1 MTTDIGETSPAPT
14 YRITMPQ
21 EASLATA
28 LPSSDRHTG
37 RFRDDP
43 PSQTAPEGCPC
54 DEHGEA
60 ARRRPGPR
68 WRFRIASATGPL
80 AGP

>member
-1 MTTDIGETSPAPT
+1 M
-14 YRITMPQ
+14 
-21 EASLATA
+21 A
-28 LPSSDRHTG
+28 LPSFDGHAE
-37 RFRDDP
+37 RFRDAP
-43 PSQTAPEGCPC
+43 PFQTAPEGCPC

-68 WRFRIASATGPL
+68 WRFRIAPATGPL